1 VRLIFLFVGKP
12 RNNFRQAEIDDYLK
26 RLRRY
31 LPVERRELK
40 EMKLGGRESPRQFCC
55 RQAPRLI
62 QAMNRDDA
70 FKVVLTEHGK
80 TFTTHGFADFFSRQ
94 LESGRS
100 AMSFLVGGAYGLAD
114 DVLEQADLQLSLS
127 PLTFTH
133 EMARV
138 LLLEQLY
145 RSLTIIRGEPYHY

>member
-1 VRLIFLFVGKP
+1 VRLIFLFVGKT

-145 RSLTIIRGEPYHY
+145 RALTIIRGEPYHY

>member
-1 VRLIFLFVGKP
+1 VRLIFLFVGKT
-12 RNNFRQAEIDDYLK
+12 RNSFRQAEIDDYLQ

-31 LPVERRELK
+31 LPVECRELK
-40 EMKLGGRESPRQFCC
+40 EMRLGGKEAPRQFCR
-55 RQAPRLI
+55 RQAPQLI
-62 QAMNRDDA
+62 QAMNRDNA

-80 TFTTHGFADFFSRQ
+80 TFTTHAFADFFSRQ

-100 AMSFLVGGAYGLAD
+100 GIIFLVGGPYGLAD
-114 DVLEQADLQLSLS
+114 DVLGQADLQLSLS

-145 RSLTIIRGEPYHY
+145 RALTIIRGEPYHY

>member
-1 VRLIFLFVGKP
+1 MRLIFLFVGKP

-145 RSLTIIRGEPYHY
+145 RALTIIRGEPYHY

>member
-145 RSLTIIRGEPYHY
+145 RALTIIRGEPYHY